1 MCPSG
6 SKRVKTIIQ
15 QQQVDGDVD
24 DAVDPESDISR
35 DDSGMETD
43 EDDNVDIFV
52 TPAESIWT
60 HVSLRQQGG

>member
-1 MCPSG
+1 MAQA
-6 SKRVKTIIQ
+6 IIQ

-43 EDDNVDIFV
+43 EDDNV
-52 TPAESIWT
+52 
-60 HVSLRQQGG
+60 HVGGNCNGP